1 MTPIEKER
9 LVAYEGKRTTNARC
23 ISIHRNTL

>member
-9 LVAYEGKRTTNARC
+9 LVAYESKCTTDAGC